1 MKLEHTLRKLVK
13 RYNKDK
19 NPNTQQYRDYIH
31 EVIRTY
37 VNLYNPQEYGNRL
50 CMYLGETDAQ
60 LNNKEVYGI
69 FEIEY
74 TLNPKYRIARTMTKD
89 GTRYILLNE
98 LGYTFVPIANSIEEA
113 TLYNALNFA

>member
-1 MKLEHTLRKLVK
+1 
-13 RYNKDK
+13 
-19 NPNTQQYRDYIH
+19 
-31 EVIRTY
+31 
-37 VNLYNPQEYGNRL
+37 
-50 CMYLGETDAQ
+50 MYLGETDDQ

-113 TLYNALNFA
+113 TLYNALNYA

>member
-1 MKLEHTLRKLVK
+1 MKLEHTLRQLVK

-37 VNLYNPQEYGNRL
+37 VNLYSPQEYGNRL

-74 TLNPKYRIARTMTKD
+74 TLNPKYRIARTMTKY